1 MVWINSE
8 YTEEFAVL
16 TAWLSMLLPWSVV
29 YGRASLVGDATKET
43 TVIIFRFPFF
53 GIRYVLG
60 SGFIDGTTL
69 KTPLG
74 FFNETSG
81 QLPAQAAAH
90 MGWTVSLGIL
100 ALLLAVS
107 VLMYMEVDEVVA
119 KLPGRGVYVVGAL
132 MLALAGIYLWAALR
146 LNATQNTKIIGIQQ
160 FVPVGLVG
168 TLILVVFGALNL
180 FAQRT

>member
-16 TAWLSMLLPWSVV
+16 TAWLSMLLPWSVA
-29 YGRASLVGDATKET
+29 YGRASLVGDAAKET
-43 TVIIFRFPFF
+43 TVVILRFPFF

-74 FFNETSG
+74 FYNETAG
-81 QLPAQAAAH
+81 TIPEQAAAH
-90 MGWTVSLGIL
+90 LGWTLAVGVVVLLLVVSL
-100 ALLLAVS
+100 
-107 VLMYMEVDEVVA
+107 LMYLEVDEVIDR
-119 KLPGRGVYVVGAL
+119 LPGRGVYAVGVL
-132 MLALAGIYLWAALR
+132 MLALASVYLWAALR
-146 LNATQNTKIIGIQQ
+146 LNGSQNTKILGIQQ

-168 TLILVVFGALNL
+168 TFLLLVFAVLNL